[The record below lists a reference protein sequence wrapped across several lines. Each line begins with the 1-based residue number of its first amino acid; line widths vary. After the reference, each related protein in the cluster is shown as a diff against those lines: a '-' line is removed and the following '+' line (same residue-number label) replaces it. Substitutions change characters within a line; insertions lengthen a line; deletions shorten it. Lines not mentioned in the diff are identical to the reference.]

1 MSEIIISEQHK
12 QAVELH
18 QKILISANLAQ
29 QNLWDM
35 CTSLKQM
42 RDGKLYKELGYSNFE
57 DYCET
62 EVGMKKSNAYRYISI
77 LEKVDTKNVPPV
89 GQIGVKKLALLATL
103 STEQQAEVAQNVN
116 LEDTTYK
123 DLKAEIDKLKTK
135 NQQLSDKS
143 ADYCKQMMSAKQAQ
157 QQAEEQ
163 ADNLQQIINSNRTK
177 LDSLKA
183 ENKQLADEVEEL
195 KSRPI
200 EVQVVDNSD
209 SERRL
214 KETIQSLER
223 ENIKRNEELERQY
236 REDEQAVRR
245 MLEKD
250 KQNAIDQLTA
260 EYEEKLK
267 ALQQAQPQHDTDD
280 KEVFKAYFKTAYDSF
295 NRMVEFAENSDNRDI
310 YKSKIGN
317 LINAFM
323 ERKAEI

>member
-1 MSEIIISEQHK
+1 MSETTLSIQHK

-42 RDGKLYKELGYSNFE
+42 RDGKLYKELGYNNFE

-62 EVGMKKSNAYRYISI
+62 EVGMKKRNAYNYISI
-77 LEKVDTKNVPPV
+77 IEKIDTENVQPV
-89 GQIGVKKLALLATL
+89 AQIGVKKLALLATL
-103 STEQQAEVAQNVN
+103 STEQQAEVAHNVN

-123 DLKAEIDKLKTK
+123 ELKAKIDKLKTEK
-135 NQQLSDKS
+135 QELSDKS
-143 ADYCKQMMSAKQAQ
+143 ADYCKQMINAKQAQ

-183 ENKQLADEVEEL
+183 ENKQLSDEVEEL
-195 KSRPI
+195 RNRPV
-200 EVQVVDNSD
+200 EVIPVDNSD

-214 KETIQSLER
+214 QETIKSLER

-236 REDEQAVRR
+236 REDEQAVRK
-245 MLEKD
+245 MLAKD

-267 ALQQAQPQHDTDD
+267 ALQQSQAEPQTDD
-280 KEVFKAYFKTAYDSF
+280 KEVFKAYFKTAFDSF
-295 NRMVEFAENSDNRDI
+295 NRMVEFAEASNNKDI
-310 YKSKIGN
+310 FKSKINN
-317 LINAFM
+317 LITAFSERNA
-323 ERKAEI
+323 KI

>member
-1 MSEIIISEQHK
+1 MSETTLSIQHK

-42 RDGKLYKELGYSNFE
+42 RDGKLYKELGYSKFE
-57 DYCET
+57 EYCEN
-62 EVGMKKSNAYRYISI
+62 EVGMTRRNAYRYISI
-77 LEKVDTKNVPPV
+77 LERVDTQNVTPV
-89 GQIGVKKLALLATL
+89 SQIGVKKLALLATL
-103 STEQQAEVAQNVN
+103 STEQQAEVAHNVN

-123 DLKAEIDKLKTK
+123 ELKAEIDKLKSEK
-135 NQQLSDKS
+135 QELSDKS
-143 ADYCKQMMSAKQAQ
+143 ADYCKQMMNAKQAQ

-183 ENKQLADEVEEL
+183 ENKELSDEVEEL
-195 KSRPI
+195 RNRPI
-200 EVQVVDNSD
+200 EVTPVDNSD

-214 KETIQSLER
+214 QETIKSLER

-236 REDEQAVRR
+236 REDEQAVRK

-250 KQNAIDQLTA
+250 KQNAIAELTA

-267 ALQQAQPQHDTDD
+267 ALQQAQPQSETDD

-295 NRMVEFAENSDNRDI
+295 NRMVEFAEASTNKDI
-310 YKSKIGN
+310 YKIKIGN
-317 LINAFM
+317 LINAFSK
-323 ERKAEI
+323 RNTKI